1 MSGNSCGSTSGPLA
15 GGRRSPRVCHSV
27 GAPSRVPRLAISS
40 RLGSSGGV
48 GGGSGGGGGGS
59 GGALSDITNLAAG
72 RTQSDLAA
80 KPDRNGLGKPNT
92 RQTRRPPPLS
102 VPGDRFA
109 SSGQI
114 CCPGTAL
121 PPVEHRAYVHGQS
134 VAGGRAVGGGVAV
147 NADVSPSAKD
157 VQPSTTP
164 RASVAS
170 PFRADAENVRS
181 VAEYVP
187 DVCSLL
193 FREEAACT
201 LRQGFLDQQA
211 DINVKM
217 RSILIDWL
225 TEVHMKYRMKPVTM
239 FLTVNIIDR
248 YLAKAQVARKR
259 LQLVGV
265 VAMFIA
271 AKFEEIRPPQ
281 VADFVYI
288 TDKAYTKNEITD
300 MECVMLVALS
310 FKIRVPTVPQFLDRL
325 HAAAQCDVVQ
335 KEATFYIT
343 ELALMDHRSVRHTP
357 SHLAAASVFL
367 SNELFG
373 CDVPW
378 SVSMAR
384 HSRAT
389 ETSLS
394 TCVSEL
400 RSLLAAAPTGQLK
413 AIYKKYSASARQGVA
428 KLPALAVT

>member
-1 MSGNSCGSTSGPLA
+1 
-15 GGRRSPRVCHSV
+15 
-27 GAPSRVPRLAISS
+27 
-40 RLGSSGGV
+40 
-48 GGGSGGGGGGS
+48 
-59 GGALSDITNLAAG
+59 
-72 RTQSDLAA
+72 
-80 KPDRNGLGKPNT
+80 
-92 RQTRRPPPLS
+92 
-102 VPGDRFA
+102 
-109 SSGQI
+109 
-114 CCPGTAL
+114 L

-134 VAGGRAVGGGVAV
+134 VAGVRAVGGGVAV
-147 NADVSPSAKD
+147 NADDSPPAKD
-157 VQPSTTP
+157 VQTCATP
-164 RASVAS
+164 RVSVAS

-187 DVCSLL
+187 DVSSLL
-193 FREEAACT
+193 FREETACT
-201 LRQGFLDQQA
+201 LREGFLDQQA

-288 TDKAYTKNEITD
+288 TDKAYSKKEITD

-335 KEATFYIT
+335 KEVTFYIT

-357 SHLAAASVFL
+357 SHLAAASMFL
-367 SNELFG
+367 SNQLLG
-373 CDVPW
+373 CDIPW
-378 SVSMAR
+378 SVSMVR
-384 HSRAT
+384 HSRIT

-413 AIYKKYSASARQGVA
+413 AICKKYSASARQGVA